1 MAAKEKQSAPKKFKG
16 KIPSKQTL
24 NLIYK
29 ENDTGRRVFVIL
41 AVVLFIL
48 ALAGFGWFVVRGQ
61 LSKVAKARR
70 RYESIQSELN
80 KLSEVRKNYD
90 GIEEMYS
97 HYGSSYMNSE
107 ELALQ
112 NRMAILGVINNNI
125 SNSLS

>member
-48 ALAGFGWFVVRGQ
+48 ALAGFG
-61 LSKVAKARR
+61 
-70 RYESIQSELN
+70 
-80 KLSEVRKNYD
+80 
-90 GIEEMYS
+90 
-97 HYGSSYMNSE
+97 
-107 ELALQ
+107 
-112 NRMAILGVINNNI
+112 
-125 SNSLS
+125 

>member
-70 RYESIQSELN
+70 R
-80 KLSEVRKNYD
+80 
-90 GIEEMYS
+90 
-97 HYGSSYMNSE
+97 
-107 ELALQ
+107 
-112 NRMAILGVINNNI
+112 
-125 SNSLS
+125 